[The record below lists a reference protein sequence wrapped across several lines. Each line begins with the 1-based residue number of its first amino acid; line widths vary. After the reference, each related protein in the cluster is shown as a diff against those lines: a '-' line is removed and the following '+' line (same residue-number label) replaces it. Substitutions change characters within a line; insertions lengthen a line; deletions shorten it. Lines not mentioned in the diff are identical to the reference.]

1 MIGYNPVL
9 AFFLFTGMTEE
20 RRAQLEE
27 EYNAAME
34 RPRRVYE
41 IFCDYFGE
49 DKVDMQGFK
58 TLEQYISNG
67 GDSITSLEIF
77 LLVWFPEV
85 TVTNENDRSVDI
97 QDLYMKVPISAD
109 GSMNGSPTMN
119 RATYP
124 LDQFL
129 SDYLHSH
136 TPGINKDSP
145 TSFQRICTGSGP
157 IQNTI
162 GNLNGGFDEDLW
174 QLFCSELED
183 FVHVESLSGGPYRR
197 MENIGITNRMGEIPK
212 KFYYTITGELNPN
225 RFVNSIS
232 TEEKK
237 NIYRLI
243 ADFTRYLLKEGG
255 LPMEFS
261 NGNYSVGMSYIDCT
275 IYLSNKFIEWYN
287 REDNPYRRILSLEFL
302 DTHEILRKHLIKEGK
317 LYVSFITHEVIGVGQ
332 YEGNRIC
339 TFKGTPV
346 LRHIFIQGVP
356 SEDNLPLLLCKKIV
370 RNIVGAIVKVVNYRY
385 GREREEQSESGGQ
398 AIYL

>member
-1 MIGYNPVL
+1 
-9 AFFLFTGMTEE
+9 MTEE
-20 RRAQLEE
+20 RKAQLAE

-34 RPRRVYE
+34 KPRRVYE

-49 DKVDMQGFK
+49 DKVDMQGFR
-58 TLEQYISNG
+58 TLEQYILNG
-67 GDSITSLEIF
+67 GNSITSFSSEIF

-97 QDLYMKVPISAD
+97 QDLYMKVPIVAD
-109 GSMNGSPTMN
+109 GSMGGSPTMN

-136 TPGINKDSP
+136 CPGINKSNP
-145 TSFQRICTGSGP
+145 TSFMRICTGSGP

-162 GNLNGGFDEDLW
+162 GNLNGEFDEDLW

-197 MENIGITNRMGEIPK
+197 MEKIGITDRMREVPMRFPYVIAGD
-212 KFYYTITGELNPN
+212 LNYN
-225 RFVNSIS
+225 RFVNFIS
-232 TEEKK
+232 TEVE
-237 NIYRLI
+237 NRTYNLI
-243 ADFTRYLLKEGG
+243 ADFTRYLLKKGG
-255 LPMEFS
+255 LPMEFA

-287 REDNPYRRILSLEFL
+287 REDNPYRRILSPESLA
-302 DTHEILRKHLIKEGK
+302 TYGILRKHLIKEGK
-317 LYVSFITHEVIGVGQ
+317 LYVPSTANDEMEVRQ

-346 LRHIFIQGVP
+346 LRHIFIRGNS
-356 SEDNLPLLLCKKIV
+356 SEDNLPLFLCENIV
-370 RNIVGAIVKVVNYRY
+370 KNIVGAIVKVVNYRY

>member
-1 MIGYNPVL
+1 
-9 AFFLFTGMTEE
+9 MTEE

-49 DKVDMQGFK
+49 DKVDMQGFR

-67 GDSITSLEIF
+67 GGSITSSRIF

-109 GSMNGSPTMN
+109 GSMDGSPTMN

-129 SDYLHSH
+129 SDYMHSH
-136 TPGINKDSP
+136 SPGINKDSP
-145 TSFQRICTGSGP
+145 TLFQRICTGSGP

-183 FVHVESLSGGPYRR
+183 FVHVESLSGVPYRR
-197 MENIGITNRMGEIPK
+197 MEKIGITSRMGEVSMRFP
-212 KFYYTITGELNPN
+212 YTVTGNLNHN

-232 TEEKK
+232 TEEEMKTY
-237 NIYRLI
+237 NLI

-275 IYLSNKFIEWYN
+275 IYLSNKFIKWYN
-287 REDNPYRRILSLEFL
+287 REDNPYRRILSSEFL
-302 DTHEILRKHLIKEGK
+302 VTHGILGKHLIKNGK
-317 LYVSFITHEVIGVGQ
+317 LYISLTANEAEGVRQ

-356 SEDNLPLLLCKKIV
+356 SEDNLPLLLCNKIV
-370 RNIVGAIVKVVNYRY
+370 RNIVKAIVKVVNYRY

-398 AIYL
+398 TIYL

>member
-1 MIGYNPVL
+1 
-9 AFFLFTGMTEE
+9 MTEE

-49 DKVDMQGFK
+49 DKVDMQGFR
-58 TLEQYISNG
+58 TLEQYITNG
-67 GDSITSLEIF
+67 GGPLTSSGIF

-85 TVTNENDRSVDI
+85 TVTNENYRSVDI
-97 QDLYMKVPISAD
+97 QDLYMKVPISTD

-136 TPGINKDSP
+136 TPGINKNSP
-145 TSFQRICTGSGP
+145 TSFQHICTGSGP

-162 GNLNGGFDEDLW
+162 GNLNGEFDEDLW

-197 MENIGITNRMGEIPK
+197 MEKIGITSRTNKVSMRFP
-212 KFYYTITGELNPN
+212 YTIAGELNPN
-225 RFVNSIS
+225 RFVNFIS
-232 TEEKK
+232 TEEEMKTY
-237 NIYRLI
+237 NLI

-287 REDNPYRRILSLEFL
+287 REDNPYRRILSSEFL
-302 DTHEILRKHLIKEGK
+302 VTHGILKKHLIKNGK
-317 LYVSFITHEVIGVGQ
+317 LYMSLTANEVGGVGQ

-346 LRHIFIQGVP
+346 LRHIFIQEVP
-356 SEDNLPLLLCKKIV
+356 SEDNLPLLLCNKIV
-370 RNIVGAIVKVVNYRY
+370 KNIVGAIVKVVNYRY
-385 GREREEQSESGGQ
+385 GREREEQPESSGQ

>member
-1 MIGYNPVL
+1 
-9 AFFLFTGMTEE
+9 MTEE
-20 RRAQLEE
+20 RRAQFEA
-27 EYNAAME
+27 EYNTAME

-58 TLEQYISNG
+58 TLEQYILNG
-67 GDSITSLEIF
+67 GGSITSSEIF

-85 TVTNENDRSVDI
+85 TVTNENNRSVDI

-109 GSMNGSPTMN
+109 GSMDGSPTMN

-136 TPGINKDSP
+136 TNGINKSNP
-145 TSFQRICTGSGP
+145 TFFQSICTGSGP
-157 IQNTI
+157 IRDTI
-162 GNLNGGFDEDLW
+162 GNLNGEFDEDLW

-197 MENIGITNRMGEIPK
+197 MENIGITDRMRKVPM
-212 KFYYTITGELNPN
+212 KFSYVIAGDLNHN
-225 RFVNSIS
+225 RFIDSFP
-232 TEEKK
+232 TEEESK
-237 NIYRLI
+237 IYSLI
-243 ADFTRYLLKEGG
+243 ADFTRHLLKEGG
-255 LPMEFS
+255 LPMEFA

-275 IYLSNKFIEWYN
+275 VYLSNKFIEWYN
-287 REDNPYRRILSLEFL
+287 REDNPYRRILSSEFL
-302 DTHEILRKHLIKEGK
+302 VGQGILRKHLIKGGE
-317 LYVSFITHEVIGVGQ
+317 LYVSRVVNEVIGVGQ

-339 TFKGTPV
+339 TFKGIPV
-346 LRHIFIQGVP
+346 LRHILIQEVL
-356 SEDNLPLLLCKKIV
+356 SEDNLPLLLCSKIV
-370 RNIVGAIVKVVNYRY
+370 RSIVGSIVKVVNYRY
-385 GREREEQSESGGQ
+385 GRKREEQPESGGQ

>member
-1 MIGYNPVL
+1 MLLKSKII
-9 AFFLFTGMTEE
+9 
-20 RRAQLEE
+20 R
-27 EYNAAME
+27 
-34 RPRRVYE
+34 
-41 IFCDYFGE
+41 I
-49 DKVDMQGFK
+49 K
-58 TLEQYISNG
+58 
-67 GDSITSLEIF
+67 SLID
-77 LLVWFPEV
+77 
-85 TVTNENDRSVDI
+85 NI
-97 QDLYMKVPISAD
+97 M
-109 GSMNGSPTMN
+109 
-119 RATYP
+119 
-124 LDQFL
+124 
-129 SDYLHSH
+129 SH
-136 TPGINKDSP
+136 TPGINKYNP
-145 TSFQRICTGSGP
+145 TSFMRICTGSGP

-197 MENIGITNRMGEIPK
+197 MENIGIIDRMREVPM
-212 KFYYTITGELNPN
+212 KFPYVIAGGLNHN
-225 RFVNSIS
+225 RFVNSS
-232 TEEKK
+232 PTEEENKVY
-237 NIYRLI
+237 NLI

-261 NGNYSVGMSYIDCT
+261 NGNYSVGMSYIDCI

-287 REDNPYRRILSLEFL
+287 REDNPYRRILSPESLV
-302 DTHEILRKHLIKEGK
+302 THGILRKHLIRGGK
-317 LYVSFITHEVIGVGQ
+317 LYVSLTVNDVMGVEQ

-356 SEDNLPLLLCKKIV
+356 SEDNLPLFLCEKIV

>member
-1 MIGYNPVL
+1 MGYNPVL

-20 RRAQLEE
+20 RRAQLVE

-49 DKVDMQGFK
+49 DKVDIQGFR
-58 TLEQYISNG
+58 TLEQYILNG
-67 GDSITSLEIF
+67 GDSITTSNTF

-85 TVTNENDRSVDI
+85 TVTNENDRSVNI
-97 QDLYMKVPISAD
+97 QDLYMKVPIDVD
-109 GSMNGSPTMN
+109 GSMMGSPTMN

-129 SDYLHSH
+129 SDYMHSH
-136 TPGINKDSP
+136 TPGINKGSS
-145 TSFQRICTGSGP
+145 TSFRSICTGSGP
-157 IQNTI
+157 IRDTI
-162 GNLNGGFDEDLW
+162 GNLNGEFDEDLW

-183 FVHVESLSGGPYRR
+183 FVQVESLSGGPYRR
-197 MENIGITNRMGEIPK
+197 MEEIGITDRMEEVTM
-212 KFYYTITGELNPN
+212 KFPYVIAGGLNHN
-225 RFVNSIS
+225 RFVNSS
-232 TEEKK
+232 PTAEE
-237 NIYRLI
+237 NRTYNLI

-255 LPMEFS
+255 LPMEFA
-261 NGNYSVGMSYIDCT
+261 NGNYSVGMSCIDCT

-287 REDNPYRRILSLEFL
+287 REDNPYRRALSLEFL
-302 DTHEILRKHLIKEGK
+302 TMRGILRKHLIRGGK
-317 LYVSFITHEVIGVGQ
+317 LYMSRIVNEVMRVAR

-339 TFKGTPV
+339 TFKGRPV
-346 LRHIFIQGVP
+346 LRHIFIQEVP
-356 SEDNLPLLLCKKIV
+356 SEDNLPLLLCYKIV
-370 RNIVGAIVKVVNYRY
+370 RSIVGAIVKVVNYKY

>member
-1 MIGYNPVL
+1 MGYNPVL

-20 RRAQLEE
+20 RRAQLAE

-49 DKVDMQGFK
+49 DKVDMQGFE
-58 TLEQYISNG
+58 TLEQYIFNG
-67 GDSITSLEIF
+67 RDSITSFRIF

-97 QDLYMKVPISAD
+97 QDLYMKVAIGAD
-109 GSMNGSPTMN
+109 GSMVGSPAMN

-129 SDYLHSH
+129 SDFMHSH
-136 TPGINKDSP
+136 TPGINKNSP
-145 TSFQRICTGSGP
+145 SSFQRICTGSGP
-157 IQNTI
+157 IQRTI
-162 GNLNGGFDEDLW
+162 GNLNGEFDEDLW

-183 FVHVESLSGGPYRR
+183 FVHVESLSGVPYRR
-197 MENIGITNRMGEIPK
+197 LEKIGITDKKVEVLMGFPYVIA
-212 KFYYTITGELNPN
+212 GELNHN
-225 RFVNSIS
+225 RFVNSIP
-232 TEEKK
+232 TEKE
-237 NIYRLI
+237 NRTYNLI

-255 LPMEFS
+255 LPMEFA

-287 REDNPYRRILSLEFL
+287 REDNPYRRILSLESL
-302 DTHEILRKHLIKEGK
+302 VTYEILGKHLIKEGK
-317 LYVSFITHEVIGVGQ
+317 LYISSIANEMMNVEQ

-339 TFKGTPV
+339 TFKGMPV
-346 LRHIFIQGVP
+346 LRHIFIQEVP
-356 SEDNLPLLLCKKIV
+356 SEGNLPLFLCGKIV

>member
-1 MIGYNPVL
+1 
-9 AFFLFTGMTEE
+9 MTEE

-27 EYNAAME
+27 EYNTTME

-58 TLEQYISNG
+58 TLKQYIRNEG
-67 GDSITSLEIF
+67 GSIAASEIF

-136 TPGINKDSP
+136 TNGINKSNP
-145 TSFQRICTGSGP
+145 TFFQRICTGSGP

-197 MENIGITNRMGEIPK
+197 MENIGITDRMREVPM
-212 KFYYTITGELNPN
+212 KFPYVIAGDLNHN
-225 RFVNSIS
+225 RFIDSFP
-232 TEEKK
+232 TEEESKT
-237 NIYRLI
+237 YSLI

-255 LPMEFS
+255 LPMEFA

-275 IYLSNKFIEWYN
+275 VYLSNKFIEWYN
-287 REDNPYRRILSLEFL
+287 REDNPYRRILFSEFL
-302 DTHEILRKHLIKEGK
+302 VGQGILRKHLIKGGK
-317 LYVSFITHEVIGVGQ
+317 LYVSRVASEVMEVRQ

-339 TFKGTPV
+339 IFKGTPV
-346 LRHIFIQGVP
+346 LRHIFIQEVP
-356 SEDNLPLLLCKKIV
+356 SEDNLPLLLCNKIV
-370 RNIVGAIVKVVNYRY
+370 RSIVGSIVKVVNYRY
-385 GREREEQSESGGQ
+385 GRKREEQSESGGQ

>member
-1 MIGYNPVL
+1 MGYNPVL

-20 RRAQLEE
+20 RRAQLVE

-49 DKVDMQGFK
+49 DKVDMQGFR
-58 TLEQYISNG
+58 TLEQYILNG
-67 GDSITSLEIF
+67 GGSITSSEIF

-97 QDLYMKVPISAD
+97 QDLYMKVPIGAD
-109 GSMNGSPTMN
+109 GSMNGSPSMN

-129 SDYLHSH
+129 SDYMHSH
-136 TPGINKDSP
+136 TPGINKNNS
-145 TSFQRICTGSGP
+145 TSFQHICTGSGP
-157 IQNTI
+157 IRDTI
-162 GNLNGGFDEDLW
+162 GNLNGEFDEDLW

-197 MENIGITNRMGEIPK
+197 MENIGITDKMREVPM
-212 KFYYTITGELNPN
+212 KFPYVIAGGLNHN
-225 RFVNSIS
+225 RFVNSS
-232 TEEKK
+232 PTAEE
-237 NIYRLI
+237 NRTYNLI

-255 LPMEFS
+255 LPMEFAE
-261 NGNYSVGMSYIDCT
+261 GNYSVGMSYIDCT

-287 REDNPYRRILSLEFL
+287 REDNPYRRILPSESLVMYG
-302 DTHEILRKHLIKEGK
+302 ILRKHLIRGGK
-317 LYVSFITHEVIGVGQ
+317 LYVSLIANEVIEVRQ
-332 YEGNRIC
+332 YEGDRIC

-346 LRHIFIQGVP
+346 LRHIFIQEVP
-356 SEDNLPLLLCKKIV
+356 SEDNLPLFLCEKIV

-385 GREREEQSESGGQ
+385 GREREEHSESGGQ

>member
-1 MIGYNPVL
+1 
-9 AFFLFTGMTEE
+9 MTEE
-20 RRAQLEE
+20 RRAQLAE

-58 TLEQYISNG
+58 TLEEYILDR
-67 GDSITSLEIF
+67 GDLITSFGIF

-85 TVTNENDRSVDI
+85 TVTNENDRSVVV
-97 QDLYMKVPISAD
+97 QDLYMKVPIGTD
-109 GSMNGSPTMN
+109 GSMTGSPTMN

-129 SDYLHSH
+129 SDFMHSH
-136 TPGINKDSP
+136 TPGINKHNP
-145 TSFQRICTGSGP
+145 TSFQHICTGSGP

-162 GNLNGGFDEDLW
+162 GNLNGEFDEDLW

-183 FVHVESLSGGPYRR
+183 FVHVESLSGGPYRK
-197 MENIGITNRMGEIPK
+197 MENIGITDRKREVTM
-212 KFYYTITGELNPN
+212 KFPYVIAKDLNPN
-225 RFVNSIS
+225 RFASYIP
-232 TEEKK
+232 TEEE
-237 NIYRLI
+237 NRTYSLI

-255 LPMEFS
+255 LPMEFA

-287 REDNPYRRILSLEFL
+287 REDNPYRRMLSLESL
-302 DTHEILRKHLIKEGK
+302 VTYGILRKHLIKEGK
-317 LYVSFITHEVIGVGQ
+317 LYVSPVANEVVEVGQ
-332 YEGNRIC
+332 YEGDRIC

-346 LRHIFIQGVP
+346 LRHIFNQEVL
-356 SEDNLPLLLCKKIV
+356 SEDNLPLFLCEKIV

-385 GREREEQSESGGQ
+385 GREREEQPESGGQ

>member
-1 MIGYNPVL
+1 
-9 AFFLFTGMTEE
+9 MTEE

-27 EYNAAME
+27 EHNAAME

-49 DKVDMQGFK
+49 DKVDMQGFR

-67 GDSITSLEIF
+67 GGSITSSGIF

-97 QDLYMKVPISAD
+97 QDLYMKVPIDAS

-129 SDYLHSH
+129 SDYMHSH
-136 TPGINKDSP
+136 SPGINKTNP
-145 TSFQRICTGSGP
+145 TSFQHICTGSGP

-197 MENIGITNRMGEIPK
+197 MEKIGITNRMGKVSMRFPYMIA
-212 KFYYTITGELNPN
+212 GDLNHN

-232 TEEKK
+232 TEEEIK
-237 NIYRLI
+237 IYRLI

-287 REDNPYRRILSLEFL
+287 REDNPYRRILSLEFFV
-302 DTHEILRKHLIKEGK
+302 THRILGKHLIKDGK
-317 LYVSFITHEVIGVGQ
+317 LYTSPTVNEIVEVGQ
-332 YEGNRIC
+332 CEGNWIC
-339 TFKGTPV
+339 AFKGTPV
-346 LRHIFIQGVP
+346 LRHIFIQEVP
-356 SEDNLPLLLCKKIV
+356 SEDNLPLLLCDKIV
-370 RNIVGAIVKVVNYRY
+370 KNIVGAIVKVVNYRY
-385 GREREEQSESGGQ
+385 GREREEQPESSGQ

>member
-1 MIGYNPVL
+1 
-9 AFFLFTGMTEE
+9 MTEE
-20 RRAQLEE
+20 RRAQLAE

-58 TLEQYISNG
+58 TLEEYILDR
-67 GDSITSLEIF
+67 GDLITSFGIF

-97 QDLYMKVPISAD
+97 QDLYMKVPIGAD

-129 SDYLHSH
+129 SDFMHSH
-136 TPGINKDSP
+136 TPGINKYNP
-145 TSFQRICTGSGP
+145 TSFQHICTGSGP

-162 GNLNGGFDEDLW
+162 GNLNGEFDEDLW

-183 FVHVESLSGGPYRR
+183 FVHVESLSGGPYKR
-197 MENIGITNRMGEIPK
+197 MEKIGISDKPNEVTMRFPYVIAGD
-212 KFYYTITGELNPN
+212 LNPN
-225 RFVNSIS
+225 RFVNSRS
-232 TEEKK
+232 TEEKSRTY
-237 NIYRLI
+237 NLI
-243 ADFTRYLLKEGG
+243 ADFIRYLLKEGG
-255 LPMEFS
+255 LPMEFA
-261 NGNYSVGMSYIDCT
+261 NGNYSVGISYIDCT

-287 REDNPYRRILSLEFL
+287 REDNPYRRILSPESLIMYG
-302 DTHEILRKHLIKEGK
+302 ILGKHLIKEGK
-317 LYVSFITHEVIGVGQ
+317 LYVSSITNEIMEVERHEGD
-332 YEGNRIC
+332 RIC

-346 LRHIFIQGVP
+346 LRHIFTQEVP
-356 SEDNLPLLLCKKIV
+356 SEDNLPLFLCEKIV
-370 RNIVGAIVKVVNYRY
+370 KNIVGAIVKVVNYRY
-385 GREREEQSESGGQ
+385 GREKEEQSESGGQ

>member
-1 MIGYNPVL
+1 
-9 AFFLFTGMTEE
+9 MTEE
-20 RRAQLEE
+20 RRAQLAE

-49 DKVDMQGFK
+49 DKVDMQGFR
-58 TLEQYISNG
+58 TLEQYILNG
-67 GDSITSLEIF
+67 GGSIIDFPFGVF

-97 QDLYMKVPISAD
+97 QDLYIKVHIGAD
-109 GSMNGSPTMN
+109 GSMAGSPTMN

-129 SDYLHSH
+129 SNYMHSH
-136 TPGINKDSP
+136 TPGINKIRAN
-145 TSFQRICTGSGP
+145 TFQHICTGSGP

-162 GNLNGGFDEDLW
+162 GNLNGEFDEDLW

-183 FVHVESLSGGPYRR
+183 FVQVESLDGGPYKR
-197 MENIGITNRMGEIPK
+197 MEKIGITSRMGEVAM
-212 KFYYTITGELNPN
+212 KFPYIIAGDLNPN
-225 RFVNSIS
+225 RFVNSSS
-232 TEEKK
+232 TEEK
-237 NIYRLI
+237 NRTYNLI

-255 LPMEFS
+255 LPMEFV

-287 REDNPYRRILSLEFL
+287 REDNPYRRILSSKSLIIYG
-302 DTHEILRKHLIKEGK
+302 ILRKHLIKEGK
-317 LYVSFITHEVIGVGQ
+317 LYVSFVADDMMEVEQ
-332 YEGNRIC
+332 YEGDRIC

-346 LRHIFIQGVP
+346 LRHIFTQEIP
-356 SEDNLPLLLCKKIV
+356 SEDNLPLFLCEKIV
-370 RNIVGAIVKVVNYRY
+370 KNIVGAIVKVVNYRY
-385 GREREEQSESGGQ
+385 GREREEQPESGGQ

>member
-1 MIGYNPVL
+1 
-9 AFFLFTGMTEE
+9 MTEE

-27 EYNAAME
+27 KYNAAME

-58 TLEQYISNG
+58 TLEQYILSG
-67 GDSITSLEIF
+67 GGSIIDFPPNIF

-109 GSMNGSPTMN
+109 GSMDGSPTMN

-129 SDYLHSH
+129 SDYMHSH
-136 TPGINKDSP
+136 TPGINKNSP
-145 TSFQRICTGSGP
+145 SHFQHICTGSGP
-157 IQNTI
+157 IQNTV

-197 MENIGITNRMGEIPK
+197 MEKIGIINRMDEIPMS
-212 KFYYTITGELNPN
+212 FPYTVAGDLNHN

-232 TEEKK
+232 TEEEEEVKTY
-237 NIYRLI
+237 NLI

-261 NGNYSVGMSYIDCT
+261 NGNYSIGMSYIDCT

-287 REDNPYRRILSLEFL
+287 REDNPYRRLLSSEFL
-302 DTHEILRKHLIKEGK
+302 IIHAILGKHLIKNGK
-317 LYVSFITHEVIGVGQ
+317 LYKSFVANEMEEVRR
-332 YEGNRIC
+332 YEGDMIC

-346 LRHIFIQGVP
+346 LRHIFIQGAP
-356 SEDNLPLLLCKKIV
+356 SEDNLPLLLCNKIV
-370 RNIVGAIVKVVNYRY
+370 KNIVGAIVKVVNYRY
-385 GREREEQSESGGQ
+385 GRKREKQSESGEQ

>member
-1 MIGYNPVL
+1 
-9 AFFLFTGMTEE
+9 MTEE

-34 RPRRVYE
+34 RPHRVYE

-49 DKVDMQGFK
+49 DKVDMQGFR
-58 TLEQYISNG
+58 TLEQYITTG
-67 GDSITSLEIF
+67 GGLTTSFGIF

-136 TPGINKDSP
+136 TPGINKNSP

-183 FVHVESLSGGPYRR
+183 FVHVESLSGGPYRK
-197 MENIGITNRMGEIPK
+197 MEKIGITSRMGEVSMRFP
-212 KFYYTITGELNPN
+212 YMVAGDLNHN

-232 TEEKK
+232 TEEEMKP
-237 NIYRLI
+237 YRLI

-287 REDNPYRRILSLEFL
+287 REDNPYRRIMSSEFL
-302 DTHEILRKHLIKEGK
+302 ATHGILRKHLIKDGK
-317 LYVSFITHEVIGVGQ
+317 LYVSFAANDVVEVSQ

-339 TFKGTPV
+339 TFKGTPI
-346 LRHIFIQGVP
+346 LRHIFIQEVP
-356 SEDNLPLLLCKKIV
+356 SEDNLPLFLSAKIV
-370 RNIVGAIVKVVNYRY
+370 KDIVGAIVKVVNYRY